1 MKQLLKAAPAV
12 LLATSMAFGLAA
24 CGKHEDKVATQVA
37 AKVGSEEISVHQ
49 INLVLN
55 SANTN
60 GATPEAVKGM
70 SREVLEK
77 LIDQQLAIA
86 QATEKK
92 LDRTP
97 EVVAQIEA
105 SKRDIL
111 ARAYVQ
117 QLVAALPKPSA
128 DEAKKY
134 YAEHPQLFSERRIF
148 NVQELVM
155 PAQDGLAEQLGAMNK
170 AGKSTEDVISYL
182 KAHDIKFNGSAATRT
197 AEQIPMDVLA
207 KLQPLKD
214 GQSLLAQTP
223 QALTLIRLVSSKTAP
238 VDEATALPR
247 IEQFLGNQRA
257 NEAIAANMKGLR
269 QSAKIEYMGEFTKTD
284 AKTDPKAAPLASA
297 AASQPA
303 PAAKAEDQKKESLEK
318 GIAGL
323 K

>member
-77 LIDQQLAIA
+77 LIDQQLAIS

-134 YAEHPQLFSERRIF
+134 YLYASNYFVGMKRENFTDLTEKLDKEWGIWHEVGHTHQQQSWTWSSIIEVNTNIF
-148 NVQELVM
+148 
-155 PAQDGLAEQLGAMNK
+155 
-170 AGKSTEDVISYL
+170 
-182 KAHDIKFNGSAATRT
+182 
-197 AEQIPMDVLA
+197 
-207 KLQPLKD
+207 
-214 GQSLLAQTP
+214 
-223 QALTLIRLVSSKTAP
+223 
-238 VDEATALPR
+238 
-247 IEQFLGNQRA
+247 
-257 NEAIAANMKGLR
+257 
-269 QSAKIEYMGEFTKTD
+269 
-284 AKTDPKAAPLASA
+284 
-297 AASQPA
+297 
-303 PAAKAEDQKKESLEK
+303 
-318 GIAGL
+318 
-323 K
+323 